1 MERTA
6 TETNLIRMYVALEEL
21 KKKKTNSKREE
32 KKIAEMETH
41 TKYPHR

>member
-6 TETNLIRMYVALEEL
+6 KETNLIRMYVELEDL
-21 KKKKTNSKREE
+21 KKKIQIRRGKR